1 MSVRQLNSV
10 SGRPMARRC
19 QARGFTL
26 LETSMAM
33 VIIGVGVLAFVDAQK
48 AFVTN
53 NNWSSHAATGAYL
66 ANEIREFARRLPRHD
81 PVTGLY
87 LGGAGGST
95 LYGWG
100 MEANAPNVQDI
111 NDLDDLDGLSFGN
124 GGGFAG
130 PINAFGEAITS
141 VDLDGHVVE
150 GSEVAGSM
158 NGWCQTVYVQKIDP
172 VNFGLVRANNYT
184 VAASGVIPARAVD
197 QFPLRVTVVVT
208 YQGPTDSSPTEV
220 TRVYWVVPP

>member
-10 SGRPMARRC
+10 CGRAKASGR
-19 QARGFTL
+19 RGFTL

-66 ANEIREFARRLPRHD
+66 ANEVREFARRLPRHD

-87 LGGAGGST
+87 LGGSGGVT

-100 MEANAPNVQDI
+100 LEPGASAVADF
-111 NDLDDLDGLSFGN
+111 NDLDDLDTLQFGN
-124 GGGFAG
+124 GGVFAG
-130 PINAFGEAITS
+130 PINGFGEVIQS
-141 VDLDGHVVE
+141 VDLDGNIID
-150 GSEVAGSM
+150 GTDIAGSM
-158 NGWCQTVYVQKIDP
+158 NGWCQTIYVQKVDP
-172 VNFGLVRANNYT
+172 VNFGLVRANNFST
-184 VAASGVIPARAVD
+184 QASGVIPARNVD

-208 YQGPTDSSPTEV
+208 YQGPTDPSPNEV
-220 TRVYWVVPP
+220 TRMYWVVPP

>member
-10 SGRPMARRC
+10 CGRTR
-19 QARGFTL
+19 ARGRRAFTL

-66 ANEIREFARRLPRHD
+66 ANEVREFARRFPRHD

-95 LYGWG
+95 LMGWG
-100 MEANAPNVQDI
+100 LEAGSSAIADI
-111 NDLDDLDGLSFGN
+111 NDLDDLDGLRFGN

-130 PINAFGEAITS
+130 PINGFGEVIQS
-141 VDLDGHVVE
+141 VDLDGHVIE
-150 GSEVAGSM
+150 GTDIAGSM
-158 NGWCQTVYVQKIDP
+158 NGWCQTIYVQKVDP
-172 VNFGLVRANNYT
+172 VNFGLVRTNNYAT
-184 VAASGVIPARAVD
+184 AAAGLVPARGVD
-197 QFPLRVTVVVT
+197 QFPLRVTVVIT
-208 YQGPTDSSPTEV
+208 YQGPSDPSPNEV
-220 TRVYWVVPP
+220 TRMYWVVPP